1 VFGEIAMTD
10 IQEKKAIVEKI
21 IDELAKDALNARSR
35 FPDYGRSW
43 GPWHAWDG
51 SSEFGPDDA
60 EGRLVNVYRCSPM
73 ADHYL
78 VAEVN
83 KIEWL
88 HIGGPNDVTAFRFEF
103 EVE

>member
-1 VFGEIAMTD
+1 
-10 IQEKKAIVEKI
+10 
-21 IDELAKDALNARSR
+21 
-35 FPDYGRSW
+35 
-43 GPWHAWDG
+43 
-51 SSEFGPDDA
+51 
-60 EGRLVNVYRCSPM
+60 M

-88 HIGGPNDVTAFRFEF
+88 HIGGPNDVTAFRFEI